1 MSLQGSDEQRPG
13 MGRFALWP
21 PLRLEALPHVLPGWV
36 PTMTWPL
43 EVRDKILER
52 IANGE
57 SLRAICRSDDMPP
70 APTVCRWLAEDQSFR
85 EQYARAREAQ
95 ADALFDDI
103 LEIADSPD
111 EDPRRSKLRIDAR
124 IWAASK
130 LKPKVYGDK
139 LETTHQ
145 AGDTIKE
152 IVRSIVRA
160 A

>member
-1 MSLQGSDEQRPG
+1 MY
-13 MGRFALWP
+13 P
-21 PLRLEALPHVLPGWV
+21 PEIRGV
-36 PTMTWPL
+36 
-43 EVRDKILER
+43 ILER

-57 SLRAICRSDDMPP
+57 SLRSIGRSEGMPP
-70 APTVCRWLAEDQSFR
+70 AATVCRWLSEDPAFR

-103 LEIADSPD
+103 LAIADDPD

-124 IWAASK
+124 MWAASK

-139 LETTHQ
+139 IETTHEV
-145 AGDTIKE
+145 GDSVKE
-152 IVRSIVRA
+152 IVRTIVRA

>member
-1 MSLQGSDEQRPG
+1 MYPE
-13 MGRFALWP
+13 
-21 PLRLEALPHVLPGWV
+21 E
-36 PTMTWPL
+36 T
-43 EVRDKILER
+43 RDKILER

-57 SLRAICRSDDMPP
+57 SLRGICRTEGMPP
-70 APTVCRWLAEDQSFR
+70 APTVCRWLAEDESFR
-85 EQYARAREAQ
+85 ERYARAREAQ

-103 LEIADSPD
+103 LDIADTPD
-111 EDPRRSKLRIDAR
+111 EDPRRLKLRIDAR

-139 LETTHQ
+139 IETTHQ
-145 AGDTIKE
+145 AGESIKE